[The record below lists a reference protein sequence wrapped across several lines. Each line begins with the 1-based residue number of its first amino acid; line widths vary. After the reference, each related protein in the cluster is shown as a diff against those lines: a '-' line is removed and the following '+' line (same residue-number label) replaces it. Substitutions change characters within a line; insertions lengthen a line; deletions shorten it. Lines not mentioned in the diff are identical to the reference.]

1 MVWIKRSTICFG
13 ILLMTLMVSAC
24 IPTQVTSVWKDPAYQ
39 RQPQKIMV
47 IGVALTPAIKKI
59 VEDEFVRQFKSRGVD
74 AVASYTLLLAEQ
86 LNDHDAVIAAKL
98 KNQGADAVLISRFVS
113 QRNEQYFAPEDIEY
127 PPPYYANCWDYYE
140 MCAQSIYSPSYKA
153 EDEYAVMET
162 NLYDAGND
170 KLIWAV
176 ASETVMLGSD
186 LEQIKSYIRVIVKSM
201 VEKKLLK

>member
-1 MVWIKRSTICFG
+1 MKKQIISVISN
-13 ILLMTLMVSAC
+13 TL
-24 IPTQVTSVWKDPAYQ
+24 
-39 RQPQKIMV
+39 
-47 IGVALTPAIKKI
+47 IGVAKTPIIKKI

-113 QRNEQYFAPEDIEY
+113 QRNVQYFAPEKIEY

-140 MCAQSIYSPSYKA
+140 TCAQSLYSPSYKA

-162 NLYDAGND
+162 NLYDARND

-186 LEQIKSYIRVIVKSM
+186 QEQIKSYISAMVKGM
-201 VEKKLLK
+201 VEQKLLK